1 VQQSGISNF
10 SAFIGNLPI
19 MLKTRFCHLARP
31 EIVEED
37 AAQYDECQFDQG
49 GYFII
54 NGAEKVV
61 VAQVRCLQGPQ
72 TCLLCR

>member
-1 VQQSGISNF
+1 M
-10 SAFIGNLPI
+10 PI

-31 EIVEED
+31 EIMEED
-37 AAQYDECQFDQG
+37 PAQYGECQFDQG

-61 VAQVRCLQGPQ
+61 VAQVCTTNPSGLAIDLVNSQSNE
-72 TCLLCR
+72 